1 MTQFLISC
9 EFVDAAPMSICLE
22 GLKAHAEVEAFPL
35 WLVET
40 SPPKTVLMSRLPHL
54 QKLEETWVVSFPT
67 HASLECFV
75 NLVTSINFKA
85 ESYIRIVE
93 AYVADDCFGIW
104 ALAEFHKAV
113 MVDKIFAV
121 DYHGET

>member
-9 EFVDAAPMSICLE
+9 EFADAAALSICLE

-35 WLVET
+35 WLSET
-40 SPPKTVLMSRLPHL
+40 EPPKVVLLARLPHL
-54 QKLEETWVVSFPT
+54 KQLEETWVVSFPT
-67 HASLECFV
+67 HESLECFV
-75 NLVTSINFKA
+75 QLMSSIKFKA

-104 ALAEFHKAV
+104 TTEEFHKAV
-113 MVDKIFAV
+113 LVDKIFLE
-121 DYHGET
+121 DYDAKA